1 MIKVAVTGA
10 GKIGTLITC
19 LLLDSEDYEV
29 HLLDVALKGSDLERL
44 CSVFPDVITKT
55 LNVKNEDKMTS
66 YFKEHKIT
74 SVLSS
79 LPYYL
84 TLHVAR
90 AAQNAG
96 INYFD
101 LTEDVHTTREVK
113 KIAANQPM
121 AFVPQCGLAPGFV
134 GIVTNGLIKHFDEV
148 DEVKLRVGALPQCAS
163 NGLHYSLT
171 WSTDGLINEYCNP
184 CIAIEEGKIV
194 SHSALEGLEIITLEG
209 ATYEAF
215 NTSGGL
221 GSLPELYEHKIKN
234 LNYKT
239 IRYKGHHDKVFF
251 LIQELMMKYDQEN
264 LKIILERAIPRT
276 YQDVVV
282 IYVSVRGKLKGE
294 NFEKN
299 YFKKFY
305 PTAIRGLNWSAIQ
318 VCTAAGICAIA
329 DLVLE
334 EECYQGFV
342 YQEQF
347 DLKKILMN
355 RFGRHFS

>member
-10 GKIGTLITC
+10 GKIGALIAC
-19 LLLDSEDYEV
+19 LLLDSGDYEV
-29 HLLDVALKGSDLERL
+29 HLLDVALKGTDLENLR
-44 CSVFPDVITKT
+44 SVFPDVITET
-55 LNVKNEDKMTS
+55 LNVKNEAKMAA
-66 YFKEHKIT
+66 YFQEHKIT
-74 SVLSS
+74 TVLSS

-84 TLHVAR
+84 TLHVAK
-90 AAQNAG
+90 AAQVAG
-96 INYFD
+96 VNYFD
-101 LTEDVHTTREVK
+101 LTEDVRTTREVK
-113 KIAANQPM
+113 KIAENKPM

-134 GIVTNGLIKHFDEV
+134 GIVANCLINQFDEV

-184 CIAIEEGKIV
+184 CIAIEDRKIV
-194 SHSALEGLEIITLEG
+194 LHSALEGLESITLDG
-209 ATYEAF
+209 LTYEAF

-221 GSLPELYEHKIKN
+221 GSLPELYENKIDT

-239 IRYKGHHDKVFF
+239 IRYKGHHDKIFF
-251 LIQELMMKYDQEN
+251 LIQELMMKHDKEN
-264 LKIILERAIPRT
+264 LKNIFERAIPRT

-282 IYVSVRGKLKGE
+282 VYVSVRGKLKGE

-334 EECYQGFV
+334 EECYHGFV
-342 YQEQF
+342 YQEKF

-355 RFGRHFS
+355 RFGRHFA